1 MIKDVFIIMWKE
13 WKEIIIQ
20 RGSTRGGIISLLIIV
35 IVLGILPPI
44 QWGASWVESP
54 FALGLAMWIPLM
66 LVSNVVSDSFAGER
80 ERHTLE
86 TLLASR
92 LSDRAILFGKL
103 ATAISYGWGIA
114 LATVLLG
121 LASINIAFAGDGFL
135 IYEPRMGLGIFISSM
150 LSAALSA
157 GVGVLVSLRASSVR
171 QAQQTL
177 GLAIMLILFVPIF
190 GIQALSPE
198 IQMKIINIFLE
209 LDSWR
214 VLSLLLIVMFGVD
227 IVLILIAMA
236 RFQRNK
242 LILE

>member
-1 MIKDVFIIMWKE
+1 MIKDIFIIMWKE

-35 IVLGILPPI
+35 IVLGILPPL
-44 QWGASWVESP
+44 QWGTSWVKSP
-54 FALGLAMWIPLM
+54 FALALAMWIPLM

-92 LSDRAILFGKL
+92 LSDRAVLFGKL

-114 LATVLLG
+114 LATVVLG
-121 LASINIAFAGDGFL
+121 LISINLAYARNGFL
-135 IYEPRMGLGIFISSM
+135 IYEPRMGFGIVTSSM
-150 LSAALSA
+150 LSAGLSA

-177 GLAIMLILFVPIF
+177 GLAIMLILFIPIF

-198 IQMKIINIFLE
+198 IQMEMVSVFLE

-214 VLSLLLIVMFGVD
+214 VLSLILIILFGLDVS
-227 IVLILIAMA
+227 LIGIAMA

>member
-1 MIKDVFIIMWKE
+1 MIKDIFIIMWKE

-35 IVLGILPPI
+35 FVLGILPPL
-44 QWGASWVESP
+44 QWGTSWVKSP
-54 FALGLAMWIPLM
+54 FTLALAMWIPLM

-92 LSDRAILFGKL
+92 LSDRAVLFGKL
-103 ATAISYGWGIA
+103 ATAISYGWGIS
-114 LATVLLG
+114 LATVALG
-121 LASINIAFAGDGFL
+121 LISINLAYAGSGFL
-135 IYEPRMGLGIFISSM
+135 IYEPRMGFGIVMSSM
-150 LSAALSA
+150 LSAGLSA
-157 GVGVLVSLRASSVR
+157 GVGVLVSLSASSVR

-177 GLAIMLILFVPIF
+177 GLAIMLILFIPIF

-198 IQMKIINIFLE
+198 IQMEIVNVFLE

-214 VLSLLLIVMFGVD
+214 VLSLILIILFGLDVA
-227 IVLILIAMA
+227 LIGIAMA
-236 RFQRNK
+236 RFHRNK

>member
-1 MIKDVFIIMWKE
+1 MIKDIVIIMWKE

-35 IVLGILPPI
+35 VVLGILPPL
-44 QWGASWVESP
+44 QWGPSWVDSP
-54 FALGLAMWIPLM
+54 FALLLSLWIPLM

-114 LATVLLG
+114 MATVLLG
-121 LASINIAFAGDGFL
+121 VVTINLANAGDSFL
-135 IYEPRMGLGIFISSM
+135 IYEPRMGFGIIISSL
-150 LSAALSA
+150 LSAGLSA

-177 GLAIMLILFVPIF
+177 GLAIMLILFIPIF
-190 GIQALSPE
+190 GIQALPSE
-198 IQMKIINIFLE
+198 IQLKIADILLE
-209 LDSWR
+209 LDSWK
-214 VLSLLLIVMFGVD
+214 VLSLLLIILFGLD
-227 IVLILIAMA
+227 IALIGIAMA
-236 RFQRNK
+236 RFHRNK

>member
-1 MIKDVFIIMWKE
+1 MIKDILIIMWKE

-20 RGSTRGGIISLLIIV
+20 RGSTRGGIISLIV
-35 IVLGILPPI
+35 IVLILGVLPPI
-44 QWGASWVESP
+44 QWGPAWVESP
-54 FALGLAMWIPLM
+54 FALVLALWIPLM

-121 LASINIAFAGDGFL
+121 LISINLVHGGNGIL
-135 IYEPRMGLGIFISSM
+135 VYEPRMGLGIILSSM
-150 LSAALSA
+150 LSAGLSA

-177 GLAIMLILFVPIF
+177 GLAIMLVIFVPIF
-190 GIQALSPE
+190 GLQALPTD
-198 IQMKIINIFLE
+198 IQMEIANILLE

-214 VLSLLLIVMFGVD
+214 VLSIILIILVGVD
-227 IVLILIAMA
+227 TTLIGVAMA

-242 LILE
+242 LILD

>member
-35 IVLGILPPI
+35 IVLGILPPL
-44 QWGASWVESP
+44 QWGTMWVKSP
-54 FALGLAMWIPLM
+54 FALALAMWIPLM

-92 LSDRAILFGKL
+92 LSDRAVLFGKL

-114 LATVLLG
+114 LATVVLG
-121 LASINIAFAGDGFL
+121 LISINLAYAGNGFL
-135 IYEPRMGLGIFISSM
+135 IYEPRMGFGIVMSSM
-150 LSAALSA
+150 LSAGLSA

-177 GLAIMLILFVPIF
+177 GLAIMLILFIPIF

-198 IQMKIINIFLE
+198 IQMEIVNVFLE

-214 VLSLLLIVMFGVD
+214 VLSLILIILFGLDVA
-227 IVLILIAMA
+227 LIGIAMA

>member
-1 MIKDVFIIMWKE
+1 VIKDIVIIMWKE

-35 IVLGILPPI
+35 VVLGILPPL
-44 QWGASWVESP
+44 QWGPSWVDSP
-54 FALGLAMWIPLM
+54 FALLLSLWIPLM

-114 LATVLLG
+114 MATVLLG
-121 LASINIAFAGDGFL
+121 VVTINLANAGDSFL
-135 IYEPRMGLGIFISSM
+135 IYEPRMGFGIIISSL
-150 LSAALSA
+150 LSAGLSA

-177 GLAIMLILFVPIF
+177 GLAIMLILFIPIF
-190 GIQALSPE
+190 GIQALPSE
-198 IQMKIINIFLE
+198 IQLKIADILLE
-209 LDSWR
+209 LDSWK
-214 VLSLLLIVMFGVD
+214 VLSLLLIILFGLD
-227 IVLILIAMA
+227 IALIGIAMA
-236 RFQRNK
+236 RFHRNK

>member
-1 MIKDVFIIMWKE
+1 VIKDIVIIMWKE

-20 RGSTRGGIISLLIIV
+20 RGSTRGGIIGLLIIV
-35 IVLGILPPI
+35 VVLGILPPL
-44 QWGASWVESP
+44 QWGPAWVDSP
-54 FALGLAMWIPLM
+54 FALILALWIPLM

-92 LSDRAILFGKL
+92 LSDRAILLGKL

-114 LATVLLG
+114 MATVLLG
-121 LASINIAFAGDGFL
+121 VVTINLAKAGDAFL
-135 IYEPRMGLGIFISSM
+135 FYEPRMAFGITISSL
-150 LSAALSA
+150 LSAGLSA

-177 GLAIMLILFVPIF
+177 GLAIMLILFIPIF
-190 GIQALSPE
+190 GIQALPSE
-198 IQMKIINIFLE
+198 IQLKIANILLE
-209 LDSWR
+209 LDSWK
-214 VLSLLLIVMFGVD
+214 VLSLLLIILFGLD
-227 IVLILIAMA
+227 IALIGIAMA
-236 RFQRNK
+236 RFHRNK

>member
-1 MIKDVFIIMWKE
+1 MIKDIFTIMWKE

-20 RGSTRGGIISLLIIV
+20 RGSTRGGILSLLIIV
-35 IVLGILPPI
+35 LILGVLPPI
-44 QWGASWVESP
+44 QWGPAFVESP
-54 FALGLAMWIPLM
+54 FTILLALWIPLI

-92 LSDRAILFGKL
+92 LSDRAILLGKL

-121 LASINIAFAGDGFL
+121 LISVNIAHGGNGFL
-135 IYEPRMGLGIFISSM
+135 IYEPRTGFGIIMSSM
-150 LSAALSA
+150 LSAGLSA

-177 GLAIMLILFVPIF
+177 GLAIILLFFIPVM
-190 GIQALSPE
+190 GVQALSSD
-198 IQMKIINIFLE
+198 IQMEIVNFIMR
-209 LDSWR
+209 LDSWN
-214 VLSLLLIVMFGVD
+214 VLLILLIFLFGVD
-227 IVLILIAMA
+227 IALIGLAIA

-242 LILE
+242 LILD

>member
-35 IVLGILPPI
+35 IVLGILPPL
-44 QWGASWVESP
+44 QWGTSWVKSP
-54 FALGLAMWIPLM
+54 FALALAMWIPLM

-92 LSDRAILFGKL
+92 LSDRAVLFGKL

-114 LATVLLG
+114 LATVVLG
-121 LASINIAFAGDGFL
+121 LISTNLANTGNGFL
-135 IYEPRMGLGIFISSM
+135 IYEPRMGFGIVMSSM
-150 LSAALSA
+150 LSAGLSA

-198 IQMKIINIFLE
+198 IQMEILNVFLE

-214 VLSLLLIVMFGVD
+214 VLSL
-227 IVLILIAMA
+227 ILIILFGLDVALIGAAMA

-242 LILE
+242 LIL

>member
-1 MIKDVFIIMWKE
+1 MIKDIVIIMWKE

-35 IVLGILPPI
+35 VVLGILPPL
-44 QWGASWVESP
+44 QWGPSWVDSP
-54 FALGLAMWIPLM
+54 FALLLSLWIPLM

-114 LATVLLG
+114 MATVLLG
-121 LASINIAFAGDGFL
+121 VITINLTNAGDAFL
-135 IYEPRMGLGIFISSM
+135 IYEPRMGFGIIISSL
-150 LSAALSA
+150 LSAGLSA

-177 GLAIMLILFVPIF
+177 GLAIMLILFIPIF
-190 GIQALSPE
+190 GIQALPSE
-198 IQMKIINIFLE
+198 IQLEIANILLE
-209 LDSWR
+209 LDSWK
-214 VLSLLLIVMFGVD
+214 VLSLLLIILFGLD
-227 IVLILIAMA
+227 IALIGIAMV
-236 RFQRNK
+236 RFHRNK

>member
-1 MIKDVFIIMWKE
+1 MIKDILIIMWKE

-20 RGSTRGGIISLLIIV
+20 RGRTRGGIISLLIIV
-35 IVLGILPPI
+35 SVLGILPPI
-44 QWGASWVESP
+44 QWGPSWIQSP
-54 FALGLAMWIPLM
+54 FALLLALWIPLM

-103 ATAISYGWGIA
+103 ATAVSYGWGIA
-114 LATVLLG
+114 MATMLLG
-121 LASINIAFAGDGFL
+121 LISMNLANIGGGFL
-135 IYEPRMGLGIFISSM
+135 IYEPIMGFGIIFSSM
-150 LSAALSA
+150 LSAGLSA

-190 GIQALSPE
+190 GLQALPME
-198 IQMKIINIFLE
+198 TQLNIAHFILE
-209 LDSWR
+209 MDSWK
-214 VLSLLLIVMFGVD
+214 VLPILLVILLGLDVMLIG
-227 IVLILIAMA
+227 IAMA
-236 RFQRNK
+236 RFQRTK

>member
-1 MIKDVFIIMWKE
+1 
-13 WKEIIIQ
+13 
-20 RGSTRGGIISLLIIV
+20 
-35 IVLGILPPI
+35 
-44 QWGASWVESP
+44 
-54 FALGLAMWIPLM
+54 M

-121 LASINIAFAGDGFL
+121 LISINLVHGGNGIL
-135 IYEPRMGLGIFISSM
+135 VYEPRMGLGIILSSM
-150 LSAALSA
+150 LSAGLSA

-177 GLAIMLILFVPIF
+177 GLAIMLVIFVPIF
-190 GIQALSPE
+190 GLQALPTD
-198 IQMKIINIFLE
+198 IQMEIANILLE

-214 VLSLLLIVMFGVD
+214 VLSIILIILVGVD
-227 IVLILIAMA
+227 TTLIGVAMA

-242 LILE
+242 LILD

>member
-1 MIKDVFIIMWKE
+1 MIKDITVIMWKE

-20 RGSTRGGIISLLIIV
+20 RGSTRGGIISLFFIILI
-35 IVLGILPPI
+35 LGVLPPV
-44 QWGASWVESP
+44 QWGPDWVESP
-54 FALGLAMWIPLM
+54 FAIGLALWIPLM

-92 LSDRAILFGKL
+92 LSDRAILFGKI

-114 LATVLLG
+114 LATALIGLLSVNIVHGGNG
-121 LASINIAFAGDGFL
+121 LL
-135 IYEPRMGLGIFISSM
+135 IYKADLGIGILLSSM
-150 LSAALSA
+150 LSAGLSA

-177 GLAIMLILFVPIF
+177 GLAIMLILFIPMF
-190 GIQALSPE
+190 GIQALPSSTQIE
-198 IQMKIINIFLE
+198 IAKVFLQ
-209 LDSWR
+209 LGSWH
-214 VLSLLLIVMFGVD
+214 VLSILLLIMLGLNITLIGV
-227 IVLILIAMA
+227 AMA

-242 LILE
+242 LILD